1 CDDIVSCHITLERAQ
16 HNHQTGN
23 PYRTRIELRLPPNKD
38 LVADKEGE
46 VENPQV
52 QLRPIIRAAFEAI
65 ERQLKRQTQKRRR
78 EVKRHDEPV
87 ALVEQLFPEQ
97 GYGFLRTP
105 EGREIYFHRN
115 SVLHDDFTRLEIG
128 TGVRFALEMGE
139 DGPQASTVQIVDKPG
154 VRRRPAL
161 P

>member
-1 CDDIVSCHITLERAQ
+1 TLERAQ

-38 LVADKEGE
+38 LVADKKGE